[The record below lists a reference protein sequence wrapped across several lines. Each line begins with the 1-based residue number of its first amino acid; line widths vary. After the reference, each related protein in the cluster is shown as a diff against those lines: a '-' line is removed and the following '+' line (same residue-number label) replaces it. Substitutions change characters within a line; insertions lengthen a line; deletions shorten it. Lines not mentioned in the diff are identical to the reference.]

1 MLVYALNQT
10 KYSLRHWENDDENIR
25 KCLELRRTRHFA
37 ALSLGV
43 RVRHSSGHSSAR
55 SSSPLVVIRPRGLDV
70 VAVLLRSDDEEHVP
84 PREDRERHQS
94 GEPLQVEHRRRRG
107 DDGCARQHDGP
118 RLTPRGLAAPHGH
131 LPGAGFAE
139 QLGDFGWD
147 VGVIRVCAPRVVVLA
162 IGVLTARR
170 AGRHAGAPVFERSA
184 WPSRAFP
191 RKGGGALASPRE
203 TLRRAPPRARL
214 RANRDRAASRDA
226 RRRPHR
232 FRRRAEREGEC
243 VGTSSGCRL
252 FDEQVFGR
260 AVSLFRKKAKI
271 GNVCWPN
278 VVYRKEHNLRTG
290 GTFDTFTDKTRSP
303 TSSSCSSCPRRTRA
317 RPCPPARPR
326 PKDAARTPRRTGPP
340 VSKFR

>member
-10 KYSLRHWENDDENIR
+10 KYSLRHWENDDR
-25 KCLELRRTRHFA
+25 LEVPSNFGAVHFA

-43 RVRHSSGHSSAR
+43 RIRHGSAR

-84 PREDRERHQS
+84 PREYRERHQS

-139 QLGDFGWD
+139 QLCDFGWD

-170 AGRHAGAPVFERSA
+170 AGRHAGAPVLERSGE
-184 WPSRAFP
+184 SRAFP

-232 FRRRAEREGEC
+232 FRRRADARRRVRRDV
-243 VGTSSGCRL
+243 VGM
-252 FDEQVFGR
+252 
-260 AVSLFRKKAKI
+260 
-271 GNVCWPN
+271 
-278 VVYRKEHNLRTG
+278 
-290 GTFDTFTDKTRSP
+290 
-303 TSSSCSSCPRRTRA
+303 SC
-317 RPCPPARPR
+317 
-326 PKDAARTPRRTGPP
+326 
-340 VSKFR
+340 F

>member
-25 KCLELRRTRHFA
+25 HEVPSNFGAVHFA

-43 RVRHSSGHSSAR
+43 RIRHGSAR

-170 AGRHAGAPVFERSA
+170 AGRHAGAPVFERSGE
-184 WPSRAFP
+184 SRAFP
-191 RKGGGALASPRE
+191 RKGGGALASPRD

-232 FRRRAEREGEC
+232 FRRRADARRRVRRD
-243 VGTSSGCRL
+243 VGRDVVCLMSRFSVQL
-252 FDEQVFGR
+252 FRCFGR
-260 AVSLFRKKAKI
+260 RQK
-271 GNVCWPN
+271 
-278 VVYRKEHNLRTG
+278 
-290 GTFDTFTDKTRSP
+290 
-303 TSSSCSSCPRRTRA
+303 
-317 RPCPPARPR
+317 
-326 PKDAARTPRRTGPP
+326 
-340 VSKFR
+340 